1 MSKLNQPKLNKMLK
15 KEKEL
20 WVTKRDGDLYI
31 ISPTYVI
38 RTREKIKGGLLTT
51 LAKTFGRLPDE
62 GEVLKIDRNLD
73 IDMALETVY
82 EKTKDDRDNIEL
94 VDTKLLEEYNNWDG
108 NYTMKLLANKKE
120 NVYIKIDNDKV
131 FIDNPI
137 SFKGNNPLSP
147 IYIEGAQSDMVL
159 FPIRSDDNDFLKRL

>member
-1 MSKLNQPKLNKMLK
+1 MGKFNQPKTNKALK

-51 LAKTFGRLPDE
+51 LTKTFGKLPDN
-62 GEVLKIDRNLD
+62 GEILKIGRNLD

-108 NYTMKLLANKKE
+108 NYTMKLLANKK
-120 NVYIKIDNDKV
+120 V
-131 FIDNPI
+131 
-137 SFKGNNPLSP
+137 S
-147 IYIEGAQSDMVL
+147 
-159 FPIRSDDNDFLKRL
+159 